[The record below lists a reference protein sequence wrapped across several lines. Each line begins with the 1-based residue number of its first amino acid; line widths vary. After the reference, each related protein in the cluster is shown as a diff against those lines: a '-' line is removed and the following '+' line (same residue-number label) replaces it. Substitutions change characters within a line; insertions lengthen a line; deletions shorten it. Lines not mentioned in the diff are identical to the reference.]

1 MVRDKNMQLAWPLA
15 DPTYQTFTS
24 KPVIIIQPKIFY
36 HRKRVVKLKS
46 QILAKFKGASR
57 KNKQKNAEDL
67 VLANNRKAPGKLFKY
82 SLFF

>member
-1 MVRDKNMQLAWPLA
+1 LA
-15 DPTYQTFTS
+15 DPTYKTFTS

-67 VLANNRKAPGKLFKY
+67 VLANNRKAPGKLFTY